1 MEDERVFKLLTLLL
15 KIVMFVVGLIVM
27 VLILQKNLS
36 GLSTSLPDNLPGSFD
51 MLKSMPSILSQAD
64 VSKGIDSDL
73 LTSQSEGDI
82 SYVNCNGLDVSSTSL
97 AAKSMNGKMVYTLIL
112 STPTKSSS
120 GEYSCKIYFNN
131 SNIDVKTR

>member
-1 MEDERVFKLLTLLL
+1 MEDEKVFKLLTLLL

-27 VLILQKNLS
+27 ILILQKNLS
-36 GLSTSLPDNLPGSFD
+36 GLSVDMPDNLPSSFD

-64 VSKGIDSDL
+64 TSKGIDSNL

-82 SYVNCNGLDVSSTSL
+82 SYVDCTGLDVSSTSL

-112 STPTKSSS
+112 STPIKASA

-131 SNIDVKTR
+131 SNNDVKTR